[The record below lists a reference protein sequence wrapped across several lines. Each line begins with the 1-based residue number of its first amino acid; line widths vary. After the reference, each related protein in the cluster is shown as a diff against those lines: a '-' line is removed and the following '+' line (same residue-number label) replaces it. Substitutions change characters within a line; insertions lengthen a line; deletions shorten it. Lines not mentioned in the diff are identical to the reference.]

1 MFGYVRTDRPHL
13 YIKDETLYKALYCG
27 VCKGIG
33 KVCGN
38 AARMGLSYDV
48 TFLSALLHNLL
59 GVDVKI
65 EKQHCLT
72 HCIRTR
78 DMAEVDELSL
88 QLGALNTALVYYKYT
103 DDIADGDRGRG
114 KRLWFK
120 KGFRRMKKAY
130 PEIEKIVREN
140 LAKQEETERQKIE
153 SIDRAADATA
163 KMLQDF
169 SEYVLKEKSTENTKK
184 LFYSLGKWIYLIDA
198 LDDYDKDLKKG
209 AYNPFILAYN
219 AKDKAQLLQGKRG
232 EEIRF
237 IFHAIFF
244 DIRESLS
251 DMKFYFNRDLTDNV
265 LLRGLPMMTKR
276 VMCGCTDKK
285 VKHRKTTNTDTNQE
299 KNHGD
304 VEGV

>member
-140 LAKQEETERQKIE
+140 LAKQEETERQKTE

-163 KMLQDF
+163 
-169 SEYVLKEKSTENTKK
+169 
-184 LFYSLGKWIYLIDA
+184 
-198 LDDYDKDLKKG
+198 
-209 AYNPFILAYN
+209 
-219 AKDKAQLLQGKRG
+219 
-232 EEIRF
+232 
-237 IFHAIFF
+237 
-244 DIRESLS
+244 
-251 DMKFYFNRDLTDNV
+251 
-265 LLRGLPMMTKR
+265 
-276 VMCGCTDKK
+276 
-285 VKHRKTTNTDTNQE
+285 
-299 KNHGD
+299 
-304 VEGV
+304 